1 MDSEQPDTCLPPNI
15 TEKGG
20 DGPLLRNERTRV
32 LADMHAGVRPRV
44 DTDLDTRRWTD
55 ISEITR
61 GAHAET
67 GLNTDV
73 L

>member
-32 LADMHAGVRPRV
+32 LADMHTEGRPRV
-44 DTDLDTRRWTD
+44 NTDLDTLPWTD

-67 GLNTDV
+67 GMNTDV